1 MPPEEQARENIDRLL
16 EQAGWV
22 VQNPNSINLYAGSGI
37 AVREFPLRAGHGR
50 ADYLL
55 YVNQKAVGVVEAK
68 PEGFALAGV
77 EVQSEKYGAGLPD
90 ALPAYRRPLP
100 FLYESTGA
108 ETQFTNGLDPGTP
121 QPLDLLIPYP

>member
-1 MPPEEQARENIDRLL
+1 M
-16 EQAGWV
+16 
-22 VQNPNSINLYAGSGI
+22 
-37 AVREFPLRAGHGR
+37 REFPLRAGHGR

-108 ETQFTNGLDPGTP
+108 ETQFTNGLDPESRSRSIFSFHTP
-121 QPLDLLIPYP
+121 KTLAEWIDAPSKTAGARPTTGS